1 MVTCRHPIHNPPT
14 VTMSRIHIVG
24 DGDAVVCLIRWGAT
38 VGRRLMNKTSPSS
51 HLRLHQ
57 MKLPIQECA

>member
-1 MVTCRHPIHNPPT
+1 
-14 VTMSRIHIVG
+14 MSRIHIVG